1 MPLHAEVNVAQL
13 CKNGEELCGDNVQIT
28 RTADSVIV
36 VVSDGLGS
44 GVKANILATL
54 TTKIA
59 SSMLARGADL
69 EDVVETIAQTLPVC
83 RERKIAYSTLQI
95 LRIDHNGNATLVEF
109 DSPRTLLSRAGH
121 VMPFPAQSRTIG
133 GKTVLAGQF
142 ELRENDWV
150 VLVSDGVIHAGIG
163 GLLPLGLG
171 WNGIADRFSEDVTK
185 AKDTADLCS
194 SLINCCEGYYLGKPG
209 DDTTVVAVKIRNPRR
224 INLMMGPPASP
235 DHDATVVRSFLAAP
249 GQKIVS
255 GGTTATLVSRIL
267 GKPLKVS
274 LEYHDPTIPPIAHL
288 EGIDLVT
295 EGVLTLNAA
304 ADRLRSVTDLK
315 RSSRQDGATL
325 AARLLLEGDHI
336 HIWAGGAVNPAH
348 QNPLLPSAMNI
359 KMQVLAR
366 LRTQLE
372 SLGKIV
378 HIEWV

>member
-1 MPLHAEVNVAQL
+1 MTLHAEVNVAQL
-13 CKNGEELCGDNVQIT
+13 CKNGEELCGDNVQVT

-69 EDVVETIAQTLPVC
+69 DDVVETIAQTLPVC

-95 LRIDHNGNATLVEF
+95 LRIDQEGNATLVEF

-121 VMPFPAQSRTIG
+121 VMPFPAQSKTIG

-142 ELRENDWV
+142 ELCENDWI

-171 WNGIADRFSEDVTK
+171 WNGIADRFSEDVMK

-194 SLINCCEGYYLGKPG
+194 SLINCCEGNYLGKPG
-209 DDTTVVAVKIRNPRR
+209 DDTTVVAVKIRCPRR

-235 DHDATVVRSFLAAP
+235 DRDADVVRSFLAAP

-267 GKPLKVS
+267 GQPLKVS

-304 ADRLRSVTDLK
+304 ADRLRSVADLK
-315 RSSRQDGATL
+315 RSTRQDGATL
-325 AARLLLEGDHI
+325 AARLLLEGDHVF
-336 HIWAGGAVNPAH
+336 IWAGGAVNPAH

-372 SLGKIV
+372 ALGKVV

>member
-133 GKTVLAGQF
+133 SKTVLAGQF

>member
-1 MPLHAEVNVAQL
+1 MTLHAEVNVAQL
-13 CKNGEELCGDNVQIT
+13 CKNGEELCGDNVQVT

>member
-133 GKTVLAGQF
+133 GKTVLTGQF